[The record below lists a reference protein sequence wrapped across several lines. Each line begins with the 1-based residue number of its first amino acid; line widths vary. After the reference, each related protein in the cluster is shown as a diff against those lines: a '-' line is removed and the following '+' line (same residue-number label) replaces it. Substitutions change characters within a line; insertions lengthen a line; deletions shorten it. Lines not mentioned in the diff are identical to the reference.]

1 MIETGRKKFLA
12 LIAISLLIAPRLSQ
26 AQITPDLV
34 EAAKKEGEVM
44 FYGAITVNSSKA
56 MGDAFEKKYGIK
68 LQHWRGDA
76 TELINR
82 ALAEARAGKPAFD
95 VTLGNEVV
103 MTTLDQKK
111 LFAVFDPP
119 AAKGYPKQFLDPD
132 KRMTPWR
139 VLPYGLNYNHQ
150 ILKAEEA
157 PKTWEDLLAPKW
169 KGKFGMANPGIHVT
183 TLQFVI
189 NLDKL
194 LGAKW
199 LNVVEGWAKQ
209 EPRLGRSLADTIQP
223 LTSGE
228 VPVAIGYIKDKF
240 QYPGPIEYVRM
251 NKYLASLSF
260 AAINRQAPHPNAAR
274 LFTDF
279 FLGAESQRIF
289 GGFGEYVF
297 HPEAD
302 HKFKKDVKDDLS
314 LRLKTIC
321 NHLSKADFATL
332 VGDMTREQLRGERIP
347 GRKASPC

>member
-1 MIETGRKKFLA
+1 MFETGRDIFLT
-12 LIAISLLIAPRLSQ
+12 LIVISLLIAPKLSHG
-26 AQITPDLV
+26 QITPELV
-34 EAAKKEGEVM
+34 NAAKKEGEVM

-56 MGDAFEKKYGIK
+56 IGEAFEKKYGIK

-82 ALAEARAGKPAFD
+82 TLAEARAGKPAFD

-103 MTTLDQKK
+103 MTTLDEKK

-119 AAKGYPKQFLDPD
+119 AAKDYPKQFLDAD

-150 ILKAEEA
+150 LVKTEEA

-189 NLDKL
+189 NLEKL
-194 LGAKW
+194 LGTKW
-199 LNVVEGWAKQ
+199 LKVVEGWAKQ

-260 AAINRQAPHPNAAR
+260 VAINRQAPHPNAAR
-274 LFTDF
+274 LFADF

-297 HPEAD
+297 HPEVD
-302 HKFKKDVKDDLS
+302 HKFKKDVKEDQIVVM
-314 LRLKTIC
+314 RLPSNEELESWSRK
-321 NHLSKADFATL
+321 F
-332 VGDMTREQLRGERIP
+332 REMFR
-347 GRKASPC
+347 

>member
-1 MIETGRKKFLA
+1 MVGKARLGLLTT
-12 LIAISLLIAPRLSQ
+12 IAIGMLVVSQLAQ
-26 AQITPDLV
+26 AQVTPELI

-56 MGDAFEKKYGIK
+56 IGDAFEKKYGIK
-68 LQHWRGDA
+68 LHHWRGDA

-103 MTTLDQKK
+103 MTTLDEKK

-119 AAKGYPKQFLDPD
+119 AARGYPKQFLDLD

-139 VLPYGLNYNHQ
+139 VLPYGLNYNHKM
-150 ILKAEEA
+150 LKAEEA
-157 PKTWEDLLAPKW
+157 PKSWEDLLAPKW
-169 KGKFGMANPGIHVT
+169 KSKFGMANPGIHVT
-183 TLQFVI
+183 TLQFVL

-194 LGAKW
+194 LGTQW
-199 LNVVEGWAKQ
+199 LKVVEGWAKQ

-260 AAINRQAPHPNAAR
+260 VAINRQAPHPNAAR

-279 FLGAESQRIF
+279 FLGAEPQRIF

-302 HKFKKDVKDDLS
+302 HKFKKDVKDEQIVVM
-314 LRLKTIC
+314 RLPS
-321 NHLSKADFATL
+321 NEELESWSKKF
-332 VGDMTREQLRGERIP
+332 REMFR
-347 GRKASPC
+347 

>member
-1 MIETGRKKFLA
+1 MVGKARLGLLTT
-12 LIAISLLIAPRLSQ
+12 IAIGMLVVSQLAQ
-26 AQITPDLV
+26 AQVTPELI

-56 MGDAFEKKYGIK
+56 IGDAFEKKYGIK
-68 LQHWRGDA
+68 LHHWRGDA

-103 MTTLDQKK
+103 MTTLDEKK

-119 AAKGYPKQFLDPD
+119 AARGYPKQFLDPD

-150 ILKAEEA
+150 MLKAEEA
-157 PKTWEDLLAPKW
+157 PKSWEDLLAPKW
-169 KGKFGMANPGIHVT
+169 KSKFGMANPGIHVT
-183 TLQFVI
+183 TLQFVL

-194 LGAKW
+194 LGTQW
-199 LNVVEGWAKQ
+199 LKVVEGWAKQ

-260 AAINRQAPHPNAAR
+260 VAINRQAPHPNAAR

-279 FLGAESQRIF
+279 FLGAEPQRIF

-302 HKFKKDVKDDLS
+302 HKFKKDVKDEQIVVM
-314 LRLKTIC
+314 RLPS
-321 NHLSKADFATL
+321 NEELESWSKKF
-332 VGDMTREQLRGERIP
+332 REMFR
-347 GRKASPC
+347 

>member
-1 MIETGRKKFLA
+1 MIETGWKKFLA
-12 LIAISLLIAPRLSQ
+12 LIAISLLITPRLSQ

-56 MGDAFEKKYGIK
+56 IGDAFEKKYGIK

-150 ILKAEEA
+150 MLKAEEA
-157 PKTWEDLLAPKW
+157 PKIWEDLLAPKW

-297 HPEAD
+297 HSEAD
-302 HKFKKDVKDDLS
+302 HKFKKDVKDDQIVVM
-314 LRLKTIC
+314 RLPSNEELESWSRK
-321 NHLSKADFATL
+321 F
-332 VGDMTREQLRGERIP
+332 REMFR
-347 GRKASPC
+347 

>member
-1 MIETGRKKFLA
+1 MLA
-12 LIAISLLIAPRLSQ
+12 LIAISLLIVPRLSQ
-26 AQITPDLV
+26 AQITPELV

-56 MGDAFEKKYGIK
+56 IGDAFEKKYGIK

-150 ILKAEEA
+150 MLKAEEA

-302 HKFKKDVKDDLS
+302 HKFKKDVKDDQIVVM
-314 LRLKTIC
+314 RLPSNEELESWSRK
-321 NHLSKADFATL
+321 F
-332 VGDMTREQLRGERIP
+332 REMFR
-347 GRKASPC
+347 

>member
-1 MIETGRKKFLA
+1 MVETGRKVFLA
-12 LIAISLLIAPRLSQ
+12 LIVISVLIAPGRSQ
-26 AQITPDLV
+26 AQITPELV

-44 FYGAITVNSSKA
+44 FYGAITVNPSKA
-56 MGDAFEKKYGIK
+56 IGDAFEKKYGIK
-68 LQHWRGDA
+68 LHHWRGDA

-103 MTTLDQKK
+103 MTTLDDKK

-139 VLPYGLNYNHQ
+139 VLPYGLNYNYQ
-150 ILKAEEA
+150 MLKAEEA
-157 PKTWEDLLAPKW
+157 PKSWEDLLAPKW

-274 LFTDF
+274 LFTEF

-302 HKFKKDVKDDLS
+302 HKFKKDVKDDQIVVM
-314 LRLKTIC
+314 RLPSNDELESWSRK
-321 NHLSKADFATL
+321 F
-332 VGDMTREQLRGERIP
+332 REMFR
-347 GRKASPC
+347 

>member
-1 MIETGRKKFLA
+1 
-12 LIAISLLIAPRLSQ
+12 
-26 AQITPDLV
+26 
-34 EAAKKEGEVM
+34 
-44 FYGAITVNSSKA
+44 
-56 MGDAFEKKYGIK
+56 
-68 LQHWRGDA
+68 
-76 TELINR
+76 
-82 ALAEARAGKPAFD
+82 
-95 VTLGNEVV
+95 
-103 MTTLDQKK
+103 MTTLDEKK

-119 AAKGYPKQFLDPD
+119 AARAYPKQFLDPE

-150 ILKAEEA
+150 MLKAEEA
-157 PKTWEDLLAPKW
+157 PKRWEDLLAPKW
-169 KGKFGMANPGIHVT
+169 KSKFGMANPGIHVT
-183 TLQFVI
+183 TLQFVL

-194 LGAKW
+194 LGTQW
-199 LNVVEGWAKQ
+199 LKVVEGWAKQ

-260 AAINRQAPHPNAAR
+260 VAINRQAPHPNAAR

-279 FLGAESQRIF
+279 FLGAEPQRIF

-302 HKFKKDVKDDLS
+302 HKFKKDVKDEQIVVM
-314 LRLKTIC
+314 RLPS
-321 NHLSKADFATL
+321 NEELESWSKKF
-332 VGDMTREQLRGERIP
+332 REMFR
-347 GRKASPC
+347 